1 MAKKRDLEHLRHQR
15 IIEKMI
21 KTEIKI
27 ALCLTGLMAL
37 LIGTAYAGNP
47 DRAGSAGASE
57 LLINPWARSS
67 GWAGSN
73 MASIRGLE
81 ALYLNVAGTAFTTRT
96 ELIFARTDWLKG
108 TDIGINAFG
117 LSQKIGETG
126 VMSIGVMSMSFGE
139 IQRTT
144 VQSPEGGIGFF
155 NPAYSNFTIAYAKE
169 FSRSIYGGL
178 AVKVISESVSDVGA
192 QGIAFDAGIQYV
204 TGLTKETRD
213 NLKFGISLKNVG
225 PPMTFRGDGLSFKEV
240 ITSNGVDMTIEQR
253 SSQFE
258 LPSSLN
264 IGATYDF
271 EFGGV
276 DSLDIPPVSR
286 LTAALNFIS
295 NSFSRDQ
302 YAAGLEYAYKE
313 YLMVRVGYVFEGGAS
328 TTTFLT
334 GPTAGVTFE
343 LPLNKEKG
351 TTFGIDYAYRDTNPF
366 QGIHSMGVRFNL

>member
-1 MAKKRDLEHLRHQR
+1 MKNR
-15 IIEKMI
+15 
-21 KTEIKI
+21 I
-27 ALCLTGLMAL
+27 ALCMLGLAALT
-37 LIGTAYAGNP
+37 IGNVNAGNP

-67 GWAGSN
+67 GWGGAN
-73 MASIRGLE
+73 MSGIRGLE
-81 ALYLNVAGTAFTTRT
+81 ALYLNVAGTAFTRNT

-108 TDIGINAFG
+108 TDIGVNAFG
-117 LSQKIGETG
+117 LSQQVGETG
-126 VMSIGVMSMSFGE
+126 VMSIGIMSMSFGE
-139 IQRTT
+139 IERTT
-144 VQSPEGGIGFF
+144 VESPEGGIGFF
-155 NPAYSNFTIAYAKE
+155 QPSYSNFTLAYAKE

-204 TGLTKETRD
+204 TGLTKESKD

-225 PPMTFRGDGLSFKEV
+225 PTMTYKGDGLSFRDV
-240 ITSNGVDMTIEQR
+240 IASTGVDMTVEQR
-253 SSQFE
+253 SAHYE

-264 IGATYDF
+264 IGASYDF

-276 DSLDIPPVSR
+276 DSSDIPPVSR
-286 LTAALNFIS
+286 VTAAINFIS

-302 YAAGLEYAYKE
+302 YALGLEYGYKE
-313 YLMVRVGYVFEGGAS
+313 YLMIRAGYVFEHNGS
-328 TTTFLT
+328 DQTFLT

-343 LPLNKEKG
+343 LPLNKDKG

-366 QGIHSMGVRFNL
+366 QGIHSIGVRFNL

>member
-1 MAKKRDLEHLRHQR
+1 
-15 IIEKMI
+15 MI
-21 KTEIKI
+21 KNKFKI

-37 LIGTAYAGNP
+37 MIGSVQAGNP

-67 GWAGSN
+67 GWAGAN

-81 ALYLNVAGTAFTTRT
+81 ALFLNVAGTAFTTRT
-96 ELIFARTDWLKG
+96 ELLFARTDWLKG

-117 LSQKIGETG
+117 LSQKVGETG
-126 VMSIGVMSMSFGE
+126 VMSIGIMAMSFGE

-155 NPAYSNFTIAYAKE
+155 NPSYSNFTIAYAKE

-178 AVKVISESVSDVGA
+178 SVKVISESVSDVGA
-192 QGIAFDAGIQYV
+192 QGIAFDAGIQYI
-204 TGLTKETRD
+204 TGLSKESKD

-225 PPMTFRGDGLSFKEV
+225 PPMSFKGDGLSFKEV
-240 ITSNGVDMTIEQR
+240 ISSTGIDMTVEQR
-253 SSQFE
+253 AAQYE

-271 EFGGV
+271 VFGGV
-276 DSLDIPPVSR
+276 DSSDIPPMSR

-295 NSFSRDQ
+295 NSFSKDQ
-302 YAAGLEYAYKE
+302 YALGLEYAYKE
-313 YLMVRVGYVFEGGAS
+313 YLMIRVGYVYEGGAS
-328 TTTFLT
+328 NATFLT

-366 QGIHSMGVRFNL
+366 QGIHSMGVRFSL

>member
-1 MAKKRDLEHLRHQR
+1 MKKHINLN
-15 IIEKMI
+15 I
-21 KTEIKI
+21 KTALCAI
-27 ALCLTGLMAL
+27 ALVAL
-37 LIGTAYAGNP
+37 HFGPAQAGNP
-47 DRAGSAGASE
+47 DRAGAAGASE
-57 LLINPWARSS
+57 LLINPWARSA
-67 GWAGSN
+67 GWAGAN
-73 MASIRGLE
+73 MSGIRGLE
-81 ALYLNVAGTAFTTRT
+81 ALYLNVAGTAFTRNT

-108 TDIGINAFG
+108 SDIGISAFG
-117 LSQKIGETG
+117 LSQKVGEAG
-126 VMSIGVMSMSFGE
+126 VLSIGVMSMSFGE

-155 NPAYSNFTIAYAKE
+155 EPAFMNLTIAYAKE

-178 AVKVISESVSDVGA
+178 AVKVISENISQVGT

-204 TGLTKETRD
+204 TGLNKEAKD

-225 PPMTFRGDGLSFKEV
+225 PTMAFSGDGLSFRDV
-240 ITSNGVDMTIEQR
+240 IGATAINMTVEQR
-253 SSQFE
+253 SATFE

-264 IGATYDF
+264 IGASYDF
-271 EFGGV
+271 EIGGV
-276 DSLDIPPVSR
+276 DSADIPPVSR
-286 LTAALNFIS
+286 ITAAFNFIS

-302 YAAGLEYAYKE
+302 YALGVEYAYKS
-313 YLMVRVGYVFEGGAS
+313 YLMIRAGYVFEQRSVNA
-328 TTTFLT
+328 TFIT

>member
-1 MAKKRDLEHLRHQR
+1 M
-15 IIEKMI
+15 
-21 KTEIKI
+21 KTSINMKI
-27 ALCLTGLMAL
+27 TIAICMTGLL
-37 LIGTAYAGNP
+37 GLSSTSSLAGNP

-73 MASIRGLE
+73 MSSIRGLE
-81 ALYLNVAGTAFTTRT
+81 ALYLNVAGTAFTNRT
-96 ELIFARTDWLKG
+96 ELLFSRTDWLKG
-108 TDIGINAFG
+108 TDIGISAFG
-117 LSQKIGETG
+117 LSQKVGEVG

-139 IQRTT
+139 IMRTT
-144 VQSPEGGIGFF
+144 TDQPEGGIGFF
-155 NPAYSNFTIAYAKE
+155 EPAFMNLTISYAKE

-178 AVKVISESVSDVGA
+178 AVKVISENVSDVGA
-192 QGIAFDAGIQYV
+192 QGFAFDAGIQYV
-204 TGLTKETRD
+204 TGLSKEAKD

-225 PPMTFRGDGLSFKEV
+225 PTMSYAGDGLSFKDV
-240 ITSNGVDMTIEQR
+240 IASTGVDMTVEQR
-253 SSQFE
+253 SATFE

-264 IGATYDF
+264 IGASYDF
-271 EFGGV
+271 EFGGI
-276 DSLDIPPVSR
+276 DSTDTPPVSR
-286 LTAALNFIS
+286 VTAAANFIS

-302 YAAGLEYAYKE
+302 YALGLEYAYKS
-313 YLMVRVGYVFEGGAS
+313 YLMIRAGYLYEQGGNS
-328 TTTFLT
+328 TTFLT

>member
-1 MAKKRDLEHLRHQR
+1 
-15 IIEKMI
+15 MI
-21 KTEIKI
+21 KIRI
-27 ALCLTGLMAL
+27 ALCMLGLMAFT
-37 LIGTAYAGNP
+37 ISGVQAGNP

-67 GWAGSN
+67 GWGGAG

-81 ALYLNVAGTAFTTRT
+81 ALYLNVAGTAFTRNT
-96 ELIFARTDWLKG
+96 EMIFARTDWLKG

-117 LSQKIGETG
+117 LSQKVGETG
-126 VMSIGVMSMSFGE
+126 VMSLGVMSMSFGDIE
-139 IQRTT
+139 RTT
-144 VQSPEGGIGFF
+144 TESPEGGIGFYS
-155 NPAYSNFTIAYAKE
+155 PAYSNITLAYAKE

-178 AVKVISESVSDVGA
+178 SVKVISESVSDVGA
-192 QGIAFDAGIQYV
+192 QGVAFDAGIQYV
-204 TGLTKETRD
+204 TGLTKESKD
-213 NLKFGISLKNVG
+213 NLKFGIALKNVG
-225 PPMTFRGDGLSFKEV
+225 PTMSYEGDGLSFRDV
-240 ITSNGVDMTIEQR
+240 IASTGVDMTIEQR
-253 SSQFE
+253 SANFE

-264 IGATYDF
+264 IGASYDF

-276 DSLDIPPVSR
+276 DSSDIPHEHR
-286 LTAALNFIS
+286 LTAAINFIS

-302 YAAGLEYAYKE
+302 FAVGAEYGYKE
-313 YLMVRVGYVFEGGAS
+313 YLMIRAGYVFEHNGS
-328 TTTFLT
+328 DQTFLT